1 MQNNR
6 IEFMNYMNLPNVIS
20 LTRLIVSLIFYF
32 LFISGNRHLVSIAC
46 WIFIIASITDVL
58 DGWAARRFRIVTKY
72 GEFLDPLADKV
83 LTLLALIAFV
93 KMGIIPAWMVFIIF
107 ARDVISTSMR
117 VVALAKGSPM
127 ETSRSAKI
135 KTTVEMLFISYVLIL
150 IFVKINFNRINPDII
165 DKLIFSQFTYLIAL
179 SVTIMALYSLAGY
192 ALKFKKN
199 IKTN

>member
-6 IEFMNYMNLPNVIS
+6 IELMNYMNLPNVIS
-20 LTRLIVSLIFYF
+20 LTRLVVSLIFYF
-32 LFISGNRHLVSIAC
+32 LFISGNKNLVSIAC
-46 WIFIIASITDVL
+46 WIFIAASATDIL
-58 DGWAARRFRIVTKY
+58 DGWAARRFRNVTKY

-107 ARDVISTSMR
+107 ARDVISTTMR

-127 ETSRSAKI
+127 VTSRSAKI

-150 IFVKINFNRINPDII
+150 IFVKINFNSINPAII

-192 ALKFKKN
+192 ALKLKKN
-199 IKTN
+199 TKTN